1 MSTPPGVARRAATRG
16 GFVIAVAVIAAL
28 TGCTGSGGSSG
39 SSGSVASSTT
49 SAPPASASTGPKKT
63 PVTIFG
69 GLPPASVP
77 PGGCAPAP
85 RGADATVVVT
95 VNDAGFTPRCVTV
108 ATTQTLRLRNVGRL
122 FHNAVVEDLSSNLA
136 PGGSQTWD
144 ELGRY
149 LAPGR
154 YLLYSATQLNQS
166 LYPGFHSTLVV
177 EGS

>member
-1 MSTPPGVARRAATRG
+1 
-16 GFVIAVAVIAAL
+16 VIAVATIAAL
-28 TGCTGSGGSSG
+28 TGCAGSSG
-39 SSGSVASSTT
+39 TSGSGSSSTT
-49 SAPPASASTGPKKT
+49 SAPPASAATGPKKT

-85 RGADATVVVT
+85 RGATATVVVT

-108 ATTQTLRLRNVGRL
+108 AATQTLRLRNVGRL

-136 PGGSQTWD
+136 PGGTQTWD
-144 ELGRY
+144 ELGQY